1 MDENTIRRM
10 VKDTVAEVKVTDLHT
25 HLYSPEFGP
34 LMLWGIDETLTYHYL
49 IAEALRR
56 TDMPYDD
63 FWALSKQQQA
73 DLIWRVLF
81 IEHSPVSE
89 ACRGVLTV
97 LKGFGLDASVRD
109 LDAHRE
115 FFHAQEQDLD
125 RYVETL
131 FDAAGVESVV
141 MTNDPFD
148 DTERPLWLGVRPE
161 INRRFKAALRV
172 DVMLNLWD
180 TAWPKLAEWGYDVRE
195 DLSGNTFSEVRRF
208 LAEWI
213 DRMDALYMA
222 VSLPPD
228 FDYPCGD
235 IRGRLIDECIIPV
248 ARAKGIPFAL
258 MIGVRRQIN
267 PGLRLAGDGLGVG
280 RVEAVERLC
289 DANQDTKFMV
299 TMLARENQH
308 ALCVAARKL
317 RNLMVFGCWWFLNNP
332 SLIEEMT
339 RMRLELLGL
348 SVIPQHSDARI
359 LEQLLYKWTHSRQV
373 IGDVLAD
380 KYSDLAATG
389 WAVTEEEIRR
399 DVADLFGGNFWEFIG
414 RPAPADA

>member
-1 MDENTIRRM
+1 MSTNDNTEMLPAAPVNWGTLIRDA
-10 VKDTVAEVKVTDLHT
+10 V
-25 HLYSPEFGP
+25 
-34 LMLWGIDETLTYHYL
+34 
-49 IAEALRR
+49 IAV
-56 TDMPYDD
+56 
-63 FWALSKQQQA
+63 
-73 DLIWRVLF
+73 I
-81 IEHSPVSE
+81 I
-89 ACRGVLTV
+89 
-97 LKGFGLDASVRD
+97 GFGV
-109 LDAHRE
+109 
-115 FFHAQEQDLD
+115 
-125 RYVETL
+125 
-131 FDAAGVESVV
+131 
-141 MTNDPFD
+141 
-148 DTERPLWLGVRPE
+148 
-161 INRRFKAALRV
+161 
-172 DVMLNLWD
+172 
-180 TAWPKLAEWGYDVRE
+180 
-195 DLSGNTFSEVRRF
+195 
-208 LAEWI
+208 
-213 DRMDALYMA
+213 
-222 VSLPPD
+222 
-228 FDYPCGD
+228 
-235 IRGRLIDECIIPV
+235 
-248 ARAKGIPFAL
+248 FAL